1 MMTGAFFFALMSA
14 LVKVAGRRVPV
25 MEIILA
31 RSLVVAILAA
41 AWLLRA
47 GAPLLGRE
55 RGLLALRGVLGLA
68 ALTCFYSA
76 VIHLPLADATVIQY
90 MNPIFTALI
99 AAVVLHE
106 AMSWREPA
114 LALVSLLGVVLVA
127 RPTAVFSTTDALDP
141 VWVGVELLGAVLS
154 ASAYVAVR
162 RLRRED
168 PLVIVLYLAV
178 VSGVVALPLALRG
191 FVMPDAATWGLL
203 LGVGASTFTGQVF
216 LTRALG
222 IERAGAAVSV
232 AYVQIIF
239 AAGWGWLL
247 FGDAPDAFTGA
258 GALIIIGSTALLV
271 RLHPVVGRR

>member
-141 VWVGVELLGAVLS
+141 VWVGVGLLGAVLS